1 MPNPSQRVLCVQLA
15 DIGDLVLTTPAL
27 QALRQARPHDHI
39 TLLTTPHAA
48 PIVQA
53 GQFVDEVIVFPKHVF
68 DRMGALLH
76 PKNWHPLLQL
86 AQQLLRQPYDAVIF
100 FHHFSTRFGALKFRA
115 IALCSRSEKRIGL
128 RHAHAPFLTGGIP
141 DHGFG
146 ARHQAEYWLAL
157 IQHYTAQPL
166 PAPLPQTSVAYTAH
180 DEQLAQAWLPPNRDY
195 VAIHAGSGGYSRARR
210 WNPSA
215 FAEVA
220 THFIRAHHASVVLVG
235 GKDDDSAE
243 FLEALPSALRPSV
256 IDLTAQTTLGQLSRV
271 LARCQLFIGADSG
284 VMHIATA
291 TTPTVAIFGTSN
303 HQAWQAWSP
312 KRAYAV
318 LNSGARCS
326 PCSYVGVVV
335 AQRDGCPARTC
346 LKMVTAQQV
355 IEAGERVLQGKTLV
369 PLPVMHT
376 TPTERVRIL
385 DIPIDKLT
393 YAQLLEQ
400 LGGYID
406 RADRLYQVCTVNP
419 EFVMIAQ
426 TDAIFRHILQRAD
439 LCLADGV
446 GLLYASRYV
455 GNPLTVRVTGSDG
468 VPLIAER
475 AAQQG
480 WRLYLLGAGEGIA
493 EQAAQALRTR
503 HPNLMIVGTYS
514 GSPAPAEEDALVER
528 INATDADILFVAYGA
543 PNQDKWIARNAPRL
557 KVKVAMGVG
566 GTFDYLSGHVKLA
579 PNWIRTIGFE
589 WLYRLI
595 RQPNRLRRQLRLPR
609 FVWAVLWR
617 GKRLGNGQGEL
628 GAVDF

>member
-1 MPNPSQRVLCVQLA
+1 MADVAKRVLCVQLA

-48 PIVQA
+48 PIVEA
-53 GQFVDEVIVFPKHVF
+53 GQVVDEVLVFHKHLF
-68 DRMGALLH
+68 DRLGALLH
-76 PKNWHPLLQL
+76 PTNWQPLWQL
-86 AQQLLRQPYDAVIF
+86 ARALLRQRYDAVIF
-100 FHHFSTRFGALKFRA
+100 FHHFSTRFGAVKFLA
-115 IALCSRSEKRIGL
+115 ISLCARSAVRIGL
-128 RHAHAPFLTGGIP
+128 RHPHAPFLNDGVF
-141 DHGFG
+141 DQGFG
-146 ARHQAEYWLAL
+146 GRHQAQYWLEL
-157 IQHYTAQPL
+157 VQCYTNQPPPPIL
-166 PAPLPQTSVAYTAH
+166 PETSVAYTAL
-180 DEQLAQAWLPPNRDY
+180 DEQRAQAWLPSDGFY
-195 VAIHAGSGGYSRARR
+195 VAIHGGSGGYARARR
-210 WNPSA
+210 WSPVA
-215 FAEVA
+215 FGEVA
-220 THFIRAHHASVVLVG
+220 TYFIRTHQAKVVLVG
-235 GKDDDSAE
+235 GKGDDSAE
-243 FLEALPSALRPSV
+243 VLKAISPELHPSV

-312 KRAYAV
+312 RRAYAV

-326 PCSYVGVVV
+326 PCSYVGVGV
-335 AQRDGCPARTC
+335 AQRDGCAARTC

-355 IEAGERVLQGKTLV
+355 IEAGERVLNGETS
-369 PLPVMHT
+369 LPPQRTHEA
-376 TPTERVRIL
+376 PTERVTIL
-385 DIPIDKLT
+385 DIPVDKLT
-393 YAQLLEQ
+393 YDQLLDHITQ
-400 LGGYID
+400 YID
-406 RADRLYQVCTVNP
+406 RADRLYHLCTVNP

-426 TDAIFRHILQRAD
+426 LDAIFRHILQRAD

-446 GLLYASRYV
+446 GLLYASRYL

-468 VPLIAER
+468 VPRIAER

-493 EQAAQALRTR
+493 EQAAHALQLR
-503 HPNLMIVGTYS
+503 HPSLQIVGTYS
-514 GSPAPAEEDALVER
+514 GSPSPSEEDAIVER

-566 GTFDYLSGHVKLA
+566 GTFDYLSGHAKLA
-579 PNWIRTIGFE
+579 PNWIRLIGFE

-595 RQPNRLRRQLRLPR
+595 LQPSRLRRQLRLPR

-617 GKRLGNGQGEL
+617 GK
-628 GAVDF
+628 